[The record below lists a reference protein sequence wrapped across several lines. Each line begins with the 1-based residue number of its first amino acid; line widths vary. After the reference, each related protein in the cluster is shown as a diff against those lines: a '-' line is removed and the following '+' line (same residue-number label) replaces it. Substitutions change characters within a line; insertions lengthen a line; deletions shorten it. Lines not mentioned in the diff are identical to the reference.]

1 MTLPK
6 PVGSHND
13 NYELLKGRLDGLEP
27 EDKGATPVNQFLDGS
42 GYRKTVLENGVRVV
56 MEEIPL
62 FNSVSVGVWVING
75 SRDEKPDENGLSHFV
90 EHLLFKGT
98 ETRTAFEIARAIDSV
113 GGALNAFT
121 IPGRLG

>member
-1 MTLPK
+1 M
-6 PVGSHND
+6 
-13 NYELLKGRLDGLEP
+13 
-27 EDKGATPVNQFLDGS
+27 NQFLDGS